1 MVPTPSGDGRRTTT
15 PPAGVSPMGGILT
28 RPSRPAEGGYRQ
40 EVIGLSAPTPADLF
54 RPHLDPLPAL
64 ALVALAVAYLAGVRR
79 LAVRGRLWPAGR
91 TAAFLAGVGTLAVAT
106 QSGLAAYDTERF
118 SVHVSQHLLLSM
130 VAPPLLALAGPI
142 TLLLQAG
149 SPTDRRRLLRVLHSR
164 PVAVATHPLVAW
176 SVFAGSLAVLYFS
189 PLFEL
194 SLRNTLV
201 HDVVHL
207 HFLVSGCL
215 FAWLVVGVDP
225 LPRRPAFGVRL
236 LAVLLALPVHALLG
250 VALLGSRHLLA
261 ADWYSALP
269 RSSGGA
275 ALADQQ
281 LAGGLLWVAGDLLGL
296 LVAGVVVVQWMNYEQ
311 RVAAREDRR
320 AGGAPAGPP

>member
-1 MVPTPSGDGRRTTT
+1 M
-15 PPAGVSPMGGILT
+15 
-28 RPSRPAEGGYRQ
+28 
-40 EVIGLSAPTPADLF
+40 IGLSAPTPATLL

-64 ALVALAVAYLAGVRR
+64 ALVALVAAYLAGVRR
-79 LAVRGRLWPAGR
+79 LTTVGRPWPPPR
-91 TAAFLAGVGTLAVAT
+91 TVSFLAGAGALGVAT
-106 QSGLAAYDTERF
+106 QSGLAAYDTTLF
-118 SVHVSQHLLLSM
+118 SLHVTQHLLLSM
-130 VAPPLLALAGPI
+130 VAPPLLALGAPV

-149 SPTDRRRLLRVLHSR
+149 TSTTRRRVLRVLHRR

-194 SLRNTLV
+194 SLRNILV

-207 HFLVSGCL
+207 HFVVSGCL

-236 LAVLLALPVHALLG
+236 LAVVLALPLHALLG

-261 ADWYSALP
+261 GDWYAAQA
-269 RSSGGA
+269 RSGGDA

-281 LAGGLLWVAGDLLGL
+281 LGGGLLWMGGDLVGL
-296 LVAGVVVVQWMNYEQ
+296 LVAGVVVVQWMDHER

-320 AGGAPAGPP
+320 VGDAPAGPL